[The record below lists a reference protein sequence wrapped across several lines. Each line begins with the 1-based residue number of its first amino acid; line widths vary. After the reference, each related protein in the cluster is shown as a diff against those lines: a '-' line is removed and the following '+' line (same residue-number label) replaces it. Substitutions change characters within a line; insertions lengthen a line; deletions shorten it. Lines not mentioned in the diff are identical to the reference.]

1 MSASR
6 LVRMGSELG
15 RQRIV
20 LLSLDCVGF
29 FIYISIETRHVVVR
43 LVLPIQ
49 NVLDLDDT
57 GVFHESLD
65 RYVQSVDFVDR

>member
-65 RYVQSVDFVDR
+65 R